1 MNAIVFLFA
10 CATLADASRVHMSA
24 RSVARARV
32 VLSDVAAAPIKKAAA
47 VVQGANE
54 AGLKTITL
62 TNQATGD
69 TATMFTFGACV
80 TSYVAGGV
88 ETLKVRPD
96 AKLDGSKPIS
106 GGIPH
111 CFPQFGPG
119 AIQQHGKRGGRRHRL
134 GGARRG
140 GFGFGRVRSI
150 AIGHSIPRD
159 RTPCC

>member
-1 MNAIVFLFA
+1 
-10 CATLADASRVHMSA
+10 
-24 RSVARARV
+24 V
-32 VLSDVAAAPIKKAAA
+32 VLSDVEVPIVEAPVKKAAA
-47 VVQGANE
+47 VVQGAND

-69 TATMFTFGACV
+69 SATMFTFGACV
-80 TSYVAGGV
+80 TSYIAGGV

>member
-1 MNAIVFLFA
+1 MVFILACFA
-10 CATLADASRVHMSA
+10 LASSRVNF
-24 RSVARARV
+24 SVRGLSRARV
-32 VLSDVAAAPIKKAAA
+32 VLSDVADAAPAPPVKKAAP
-47 VVQGANE
+47 VVEGANA

-69 TATMFTFGACV
+69 TATMYTFGACV
-80 TSYVAGGV
+80 TSYIAGGV

-119 AIQQHGKRGGRRHRL
+119 AIQQHGSRAAWQALAVGERTAGGGRHI
-134 GGARRG
+134 GDARTG
-140 GFGFGRVRSI
+140 
-150 AIGHSIPRD
+150 
-159 RTPCC
+159 